1 MENPD
6 EAIAVVD
13 GEKLSKLLED
23 APVMIPAI
31 LVGAYV
37 HKGTNENFPDFGEI
51 CTLEAILQ
59 VKDVGL
65 AVMPLILDLELAD
78 SLGLKETPTIE
89 EGN

>member
-1 MENPD
+1 MKKPD
-6 EAIAVVD
+6 EDIAVVD
-13 GEKLSKLLED
+13 GKELSKLLED

-31 LVGAYV
+31 LVGAYI

-51 CTLEAILQ
+51 CTFEAILQ